1 LAAPALAVAAAIVIP
16 TVEELSMLA
25 SRRTVLRRS
34 LLAVPALSAD
44 LFSPLHAAAQASSS
58 SEPWYWYPFHNFTM
72 KATSSDTGNST
83 AWMLTENSP
92 HQGVPLHKHLYE
104 DESFFVISGNFE
116 ITVGGKTTS
125 GGPGTYAYGPRNVPH
140 QWTNMG
146 SGRGQLLNVYT
157 PGGIDKF
164 FLAVGIPIH
173 SSAEQPQVD
182 LTAYDARTKPLREKT
197 GIIRLGPP
205 KYP

>member
-1 LAAPALAVAAAIVIP
+1 MH
-16 TVEELSMLA
+16 TT
-25 SRRTVLRRS
+25 RRTLLRRS
-34 LLAVPALSAD
+34 LLAAPLLSAD
-44 LFSPLHAAAQASSS
+44 LFAPLLTIAQG
-58 SEPWYWYPFHNFTM
+58 WYWYPFHNLTM
-72 KATSSDTGNST
+72 KATSSDTGNT
-83 AWMLTENSP
+83 TTWMLIENSR

-104 DESFFVISGNFE
+104 DESFFVLSGIFE
-116 ITVGGKTTS
+116 ITVGDKTTT

-164 FLAVGIPIH
+164 FLAVGISIH
-173 SSAEQPQVD
+173 SSTEQLHVN
-182 LTAYDARTKPLREKT
+182 LAAYDARTKPFREKT

>member
-1 LAAPALAVAAAIVIP
+1 MH
-16 TVEELSMLA
+16 TT
-25 SRRTVLRRS
+25 RRTLLRRS
-34 LLAVPALSAD
+34 LLAAPLLSAGSFVPS
-44 LFSPLHAAAQASSS
+44 LPAADTSSS
-58 SEPWYWYPFHNFTM
+58 SEQWYWYPFHNLTM
-72 KATSSDTGNST
+72 KATSSDTANTTS
-83 AWMLTENSP
+83 WMLIENSP

-104 DESFFVISGNFE
+104 DESFFVVSGIFE
-116 ITVGGKTTS
+116 ITVGDKTTI

-146 SGRGQLLNVYT
+146 SNRGRLLNVYT

-173 SSAEQPQVD
+173 SSTEQPQVD
-182 LTAYDARTKPLREKT
+182 LGAYDARIKPLREKT

>member
-1 LAAPALAVAAAIVIP
+1 
-16 TVEELSMLA
+16 MLA

-34 LLAVPALSAD
+34 ILAVPVLSVD
-44 LFSPLHAAAQASSS
+44 LFATLHPAAQAPSS
-58 SEPWYWYPFHNFTM
+58 SEQWYWYPFHNLTM

-83 AWMLTENSP
+83 AWMLVENSP

-104 DESFFVISGNFE
+104 DESFFVLSGIFE

-146 SGRGQLLNVYT
+146 SGRGRLLNVYT

-173 SSAEQPQVD
+173 SSTEQPQVD
-182 LTAYDARTKPLREKT
+182 LAAYDLRTKPLREKT